1 MAVYKRTYVPYEG
14 PRTPAWSRFLILPRV
29 SYERLWQSRFLIMF
43 FMACFFYPIGL
54 AAYIYI
60 ANNLSILQQ
69 FQRAASQ
76 YITIDASVF
85 LFYCSFQGGAAYL
98 LTAFVGP
105 SLVSPDLVNGALPLY
120 LGRPFSR
127 VEYLLGKLSV
137 LVFLLSTI
145 TWIPGLILFGIQ
157 GSLAGWT
164 WTKDNL
170 FIAGALVAGM
180 LLWIIV
186 LSLIAL
192 AVSALVKWKV
202 AAGAV
207 LMGVFFAG
215 AGFGSA
221 VNQVLRTQNGYLLN
235 IRQVIY
241 TVWAGLFGT
250 DPDNGLSL
258 QNAWMVLGVVVA
270 ACILL
275 LLRRVRAFEVVK

>member
-14 PRTPAWSRFLILPRV
+14 PRTPSWSRFLILPRV

-60 ANNLSILQQ
+60 ANNLSILEQ
-69 FQRAASQ
+69 FQRAAAQ
-76 YITIDASVF
+76 YVTIDASVF

-137 LVFLLSTI
+137 LVILLSTI

-157 GSLAGWT
+157 GSLAGWA
-164 WTKDNL
+164 WTRDNL
-170 FIAGALVAGM
+170 FIAVALVAGM
-180 LLWIIV
+180 LLWILV

-192 AVSALVKWKV
+192 AVSAWVKWKV

-207 LMGVFFAG
+207 LMAVFFAG
-215 AGFGSA
+215 AGFGGA
-221 VNQVLRTQNGYLLN
+221 VNQVLRTQQGYLLN

-241 TVWAGLFGT
+241 TVWAGLFRT

-258 QNAWMVLGVVVA
+258 ESAWITLGIVA
-270 ACILL
+270 VACLWL
-275 LLRRVRAFEVVK
+275 LLRRVRAFEVIK